1 MDYIKDKEEKTQE
14 IFLNQGAHM
23 NKRQICLCPPSVCDL
38 KLVPQFLLGCLFL
51 GLIVAKIQRI
61 GI

>member
-1 MDYIKDKEEKTQE
+1 
-14 IFLNQGAHM
+14 M